1 MGKGKCHL
9 MDIRTLKQDSYNRLA
24 NERSEVLKKNR
35 GYGIVSITLDNLIYA
50 IPLRSNMNHNNG
62 FKTIS
67 VQLRKKLIWNAL
79 DYSKALIVQQ
89 DDIESTAFQLRKQ
102 EEFDKIQL
110 NKEKIKSEFG
120 EYVSAYLECVNKG
133 TSTTD
138 RRFKFT
144 TLKYF
149 HAELGLN

>member
-1 MGKGKCHL
+1 
-9 MDIRTLKQDSYNRLA
+9 MDIRTLKQGSYKRLA
-24 NERSEVLKKNR
+24 DDRPEVLEKNR
-35 GYGIVSITLDNLIYA
+35 GYGIVSITIDNLTYA

-67 VQLRKKLIWNAL
+67 MRRGKKLIWNAL

-89 DDIESTAFQLRKQ
+89 DDIESTAFQLRTQ
-102 EEFDKIQL
+102 EEFNKIQL
-110 NKEKIKSEFG
+110 NKEKIKSEFE
-120 EYVSAYLECVNKG
+120 EYVSAYLECIKNG

-138 RRFKFT
+138 RRFKFS